1 MPSVKGLIELGF
13 EKIQSRI
20 RNQSDT
26 ENPKNS
32 NKCIFKL
39 KFFLK
44 IDRDVKGF
52 PLMTFQYFPAEGAD
66 LVLDVLGRGGALQ
79 GLGWA
84 TAHLSFLIFFFQS
97 LK

>member
-26 ENPKNS
+26 ENPKIL

-44 IDRDVKGF
+44 IDRDVKRF
-52 PLMTFQYFPAEGAD
+52 PLMTFQYFSIEGAD
-66 LVLDVLGRGGALQ
+66 LVLDVLSRGGALK

-84 TAHLSFLIFFFQS
+84 
-97 LK
+97 LKKISK